1 MARNRGDRAGD
12 WENLGTSHLDL
23 ERSRPI
29 EHGLRRGLGRF
40 SARGSRWGMTGWSSA
55 TLVLLLALAAILTV
69 RGFSRLEL
77 PPPLAH
83 PLLPILLVALI
94 LFSALRSY
102 TLSLRALAF
111 SRRFVRPGLR
121 NLLEREAETL
131 SRGEKLFRGHR
142 SVVLKIDVEGFTFL
156 THDMPYGMRRLFV
169 DLWYTLVDE
178 VVARDVFFDK
188 SLGDGSLYCFD
199 AEERPHAARAAL
211 EAALRIRDTTVP
223 RFDRVFRARL
233 RDLLDGSSALRR
245 PAEEYFERYRL
256 RAGTSFWDRSTS
268 VRIALVSGH
277 VDEGLWGL
285 SAQSHYDVQGP
296 PVILASRLEQSAG
309 SGEIV
314 VDEAFVAALEGEV
327 GARLH
332 DELELEPRTVDV
344 RGIGE
349 RRVFTVGWRRP
360 TEAPAGAADEPA
372 DAVGAELATIGLR
385 DAPLGG

>member
-223 RFDRVFRARL
+223 RFDRVFRARPARRVQRL
-233 RDLLDGSSALRR
+233 ASSRRGVFRALSAARRDELLGPFHLGAHRPGQRPRRRGPLGPERPEPLRR
-245 PAEEYFERYRL
+245 PGP
-256 RAGTSFWDRSTS
+256 AGDPG
-268 VRIALVSGH
+268 V
-277 VDEGLWGL
+277 
-285 SAQSHYDVQGP
+285 
-296 PVILASRLEQSAG
+296 ASR
-309 SGEIV
+309 
-314 VDEAFVAALEGEV
+314 
-327 GARLH
+327 
-332 DELELEPRTVDV
+332 
-344 RGIGE
+344 
-349 RRVFTVGWRRP
+349 
-360 TEAPAGAADEPA
+360 
-372 DAVGAELATIGLR
+372 AVGRQRR
-385 DAPLGG
+385 DRGRRGVRRSPRG